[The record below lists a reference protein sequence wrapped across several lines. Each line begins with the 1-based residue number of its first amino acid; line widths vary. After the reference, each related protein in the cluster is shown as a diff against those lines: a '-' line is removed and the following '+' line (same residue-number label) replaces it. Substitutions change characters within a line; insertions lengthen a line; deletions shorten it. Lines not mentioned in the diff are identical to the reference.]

1 MAGNEMPVL
10 ARSGR
15 IVTPVGMFAINTLG
29 VADENYVFTEL
40 LTNTVRFRSGSVGN
54 ENRG

>member
-1 MAGNEMPVL
+1 MPVL